1 MKIVAIRELVS
12 RGLLGLLMI
21 LLGYGSI
28 INEGYGREWS
38 GWFAILITNIFG
50 RVLCTKFFLSMVRGS
65 RER

>member
-28 INEGYGREWS
+28 INEGFGREWS
-38 GWFAILITNIFG
+38 GWFPILIANIFV
-50 RVLCTKFFLSMVRGS
+50 RV
-65 RER
+65 